1 LFISTIVLSAVGFF
15 GYAAECAGNV
25 AVETG
30 YCDRNITP
38 LLETAAVKWGQYFSK
53 IYGECSDGHIA
64 IRMDSNGSSDTFND
78 VKKASYSFVKE
89 LALLFP
95 LYTAKIEV
103 FPAESEKSW
112 HVIRWEAENGEIIS
126 YQEN

>member
-1 LFISTIVLSAVGFF
+1 M
-15 GYAAECAGNV
+15 
-25 AVETG
+25 
-30 YCDRNITP
+30 
-38 LLETAAVKWGQYFSK
+38 GQYFSK